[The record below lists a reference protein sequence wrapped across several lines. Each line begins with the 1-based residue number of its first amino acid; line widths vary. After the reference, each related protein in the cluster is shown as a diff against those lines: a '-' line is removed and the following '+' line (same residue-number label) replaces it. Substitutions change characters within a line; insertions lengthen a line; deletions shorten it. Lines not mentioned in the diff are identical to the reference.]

1 MAPWW
6 SCRLPTWNPTNLFVG
21 AVRFDLARR
30 GIRFARADL
39 LEARHSL
46 GGCRRGKKNQ
56 TLSLFVSGLKQ
67 PIEIPGGSL
76 LGKLKKSPS
85 PEGKGSCC
93 GSVFDGVCGDGDVPA
108 AVLKLQVSIAQQF
121 LHIPNGVLH
130 IVPGGQP
137 RFADAIAGPLRV
149 PF

>member
-6 SCRLPTWNPTNLFVG
+6 SCRFPTWNPTNLFVG

-46 GGCRRGKKNQ
+46 GGCRRGKKTKPCPYLCRAPSNQ
-56 TLSLFVSGLKQ
+56 SKSPAALFLANQ
-67 PIEIPGGSL
+67 
-76 LGKLKKSPS
+76 KKNPS

-108 AVLKLQVSIAQQF
+108 AGLKLQVSIAQQF

-137 RFADAIAGPLRV
+137 RFADAVAGPLRV
-149 PF
+149 PL